1 MLNFFSSKTK
11 KIGILGGGQLG
22 KMLTDVA
29 RKYDLHTKILDPSP
43 DAPASFSC
51 KEFVRG
57 DFNDYETVMQF
68 GQDCEVITI
77 EIEGVNTLAMRDLE
91 AIGKKVFPQPELVAL
106 IQNKVK
112 QKYFYDQ
119 HNLPTA
125 PWQAITGVEM
135 LMDQVEKG
143 SIRLPFV
150 WKAAKG
156 GYDGRGVMI
165 VRKLDELRQIPDIEA
180 LAEEIA
186 PLQTEIAVVVARN
199 ESGETAFF
207 PAVEMDFHP
216 EANMVEFVFCPTLL
230 SDSVIDKA
238 NQIAGKLATQL
249 GIVGVLAVELFVNKD
264 GQVWINEC
272 APRVHNSGH
281 LSIES
286 WATSQFEQHLRA
298 ILGFPLG
305 SAEMLRPAVMVNLTG
320 EPGFSGPV
328 VYQGAEEVMQLP
340 EAYIHL
346 YGKAET
352 RPFRKMG
359 HITLTAKSLDE
370 AREKAKKVKKL
381 LKVISLP

>member
-1 MLNFFSSKTK
+1 MQNFFSSKTK

-29 RKYDLHTKILDPSP
+29 IKYDLYTKILDPTP

-51 KEFVRG
+51 KEFVKG

-68 GQDCEVITI
+68 GQDCDVITI
-77 EIEGVNTLAMRDLE
+77 EIEGVNTQAMRDLQ
-91 AIGKKVFPQPELVAL
+91 AAGKKVFPQPELVAL
-106 IQNKVK
+106 IQNKVT
-112 QKYFYDQ
+112 QKHFYDQ

-125 PWQAITGVEM
+125 PWHPITGKAM
-135 LMDQVEKG
+135 LMDLIENGK
-143 SIRLPFV
+143 IKLPFV
-150 WKAAKG
+150 WKAATG
-156 GYDGRGVMI
+156 GYDGRGVIM
-165 VRKLDELRQIPDIEA
+165 VRTKDELSLIPDIEA
-180 LAEEIA
+180 LAEILA

-207 PAVEMDFHP
+207 PPVEMDFHP
-216 EANMVEFVFCPTLL
+216 EANLVEFVFCPTLL
-230 SDSVIDKA
+230 PETLIQK
-238 NQIAGKLATQL
+238 AGKIAADLADKL

-272 APRVHNSGH
+272 APRVHNSAH

-298 ILGFPLG
+298 ILDFPLG
-305 SAEMLRPAVMVNLTG
+305 GTEMLRPAVMVNLTG
-320 EPGFSGPV
+320 EPDHSGPV
-328 VYQGAEEVMQLP
+328 LYQGAEEVMRLP

-346 YGKAET
+346 YGKSET
-352 RPFRKMG
+352 RPYRKMG
-359 HITLTAKSLDE
+359 HVTLTAQSLDE
-370 AREKAKKVKKL
+370 AREKAHKVKKI